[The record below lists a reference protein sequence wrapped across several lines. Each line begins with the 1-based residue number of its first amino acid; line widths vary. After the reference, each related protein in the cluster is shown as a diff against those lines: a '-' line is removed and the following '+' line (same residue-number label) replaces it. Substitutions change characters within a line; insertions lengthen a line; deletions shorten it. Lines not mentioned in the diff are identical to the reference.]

1 MLQPKYKHESY
12 KQMIKAIN
20 LRPYIMLFALVG
32 IWLLFSVLTDG
43 VFLNSRNF
51 TNLMRQ
57 TAIVGILSSGMVL
70 IIVAGHIDLSI
81 GSIVALTG
89 GVMAIANV
97 WWGLTTPI
105 AILLA
110 LLTGV
115 VLGILNGYL
124 IAYQK
129 IPAFIVT
136 LGGMLIYRGMVKG
149 LTKGETVGPLSD
161 ALQFG
166 GSGYLPVWVSYVI
179 MAIILL
185 LLWMLFKSL
194 RKNDSSVLKSVTIS
208 ISLAAFFIL
217 FFVYLNNYKGL
228 PIPVL
233 VMILVAA
240 TIAFVATQMPFGRY
254 VYAAGG
260 NAEAAFYSGININ
273 RNLFFVYII
282 MGILAAAAGM
292 LYTAQLGNAT
302 ANAGRN
308 LELDAI
314 AACVIGGTSLL
325 GGKGTIPGALL
336 GALIMAS
343 LDNGM
348 SLMNI
353 EDFTQDIIKGL
364 ILVTAVWLDIKGGI
378 DNK

>member
-1 MLQPKYKHESY
+1 
-12 KQMIKAIN
+12 
-20 LRPYIMLFALVG
+20 MLFALIG
-32 IWLLFSVLTDG
+32 IWLLFSIVTDG

-57 TAIVGILSSGMVL
+57 TAIVGILASGMVL

-81 GSIVALTG
+81 GSMVALTG
-89 GVMAIANV
+89 GITAIANV
-97 WWGLTTPI
+97 WWGLTTPL
-105 AILLA
+105 AIVLA
-110 LLTGV
+110 VLTGI
-115 VLGILNGYL
+115 VLGIINGYL

-136 LGGMLIYRGMVKG
+136 LGGMLIYRGIVKG

-161 ALQFG
+161 AMQYT
-166 GSGYLPVWVSYVI
+166 GSGYLPLWLSYILIAVSLASFIKY
-179 MAIILL
+179 
-185 LLWMLFKSL
+185 FFTL
-194 RKNDSSVLKSVTIS
+194 RKNNKSIATAGLITL
-208 ISLAAFFIL
+208 SLSLLTVL
-217 FFVYLNNYKGL
+217 FFTYINSYKGL

-233 VMILVAA
+233 VLLMVAA
-240 TIAFVATQMPFGRY
+240 TIAFIAMQTPFGRY

-260 NAEAAFYSGININ
+260 NAEAAFYSGINIKS
-273 RNLFFVYII
+273 NLLFVYII
-282 MGILAAAAGM
+282 IGILAAVAGI

-348 SLMNI
+348 SLLNI

-364 ILVTAVWLDIKGGI
+364 ILVTAVWLDITGG
-378 DNK
+378 NSK